1 MNGEIIAIIAIITLA
16 AVIGY
21 QGWVNHQQRKQ
32 FNEME
37 RELLNRI
44 MARNYE
50 VLVQGDVA
58 REQIKNSLTPEEIYD
73 MQQERGIPV

>member
-1 MNGEIIAIIAIITLA
+1 MNGEIIAIVVLA
-16 AVIGY
+16 VVIGC

-32 FNEME
+32 SAEIE

-50 VLVQGDVA
+50 VLVQGDVE
-58 REQIKNSLTPEEIYD
+58 RERLKKSLTPEEIYD